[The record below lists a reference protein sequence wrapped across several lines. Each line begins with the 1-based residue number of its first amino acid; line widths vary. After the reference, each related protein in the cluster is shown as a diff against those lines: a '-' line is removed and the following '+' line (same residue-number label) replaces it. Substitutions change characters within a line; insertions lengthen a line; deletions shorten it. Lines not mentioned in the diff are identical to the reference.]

1 MKRTEFLKNVAKALA
16 VLPLTRYAGSN
27 SNIEEINFIKEY
39 LQKYV
44 DFTDI
49 PDDLDLAE
57 RALTAYIHGELSKKA
72 AVKILMFND
81 NITEKEAISEIKELD
96 EISEKDKI
104 DYEDVYDD
112 NGNYIGLIS

>member
-44 DFTDI
+44 DFTNI

-72 AVKILMFND
+72 AVSIFINQ
-81 NITEKEAISEIKELD
+81 
-96 EISEKDKI
+96 SEKIFDCFYCWI
-104 DYEDVYDD
+104 W
-112 NGNYIGLIS
+112 LISMPF